1 MQLKVP
7 KERLAHIWTLA
18 YLGGAIIA
26 FRLADIQIL
35 RHDYYRNAAER
46 NRTQIIYQT
55 APRGRIMTADSVT
68 VAANQPSF
76 NLIYLPGGRNDPA
89 YMRRLADDFS
99 SRLGVA
105 SVDVQKKLQNA
116 FQRGRPVKLAENLSA
131 RTMFALAEL
140 KTIYPG
146 VDIVAESK
154 RNYPLGRFAS
164 HLVGYMGRISPRDK
178 QLLMGDGQD
187 YRMDSRIGK
196 SGIEKVFERQLKG
209 RDGGLFLEID
219 AQGRLQGVMQSEPW
233 QSGADIQLTL
243 DYKIQ
248 KAAEDGL
255 RASLTQKGA
264 VVAINPRN
272 GDVLAL
278 ASLPDFDPNIF
289 VTYSD
294 SETDKA
300 ALRSVP
306 EYNIATQGLFA
317 PGSIFKIIVG
327 AALLESGKV
336 DLSEKVHCSGYF
348 KASDRV
354 FKCWEKKGH
363 GAVNFMDAMAHSC
376 DVYYY
381 TMGLRVGPA
390 EIEKFERGFRLGLPS
405 GLLIAGEKGG
415 HVFGPLGR
423 TRSKSYWFQG
433 DTLNLSIGQGELLV
447 TPIQMAQMAAAVAN
461 KGYFWRPNYVEK
473 ISGDEPFRKK
483 TELLSTVNLR
493 PDTWDTLWK
502 ALRLVV
508 SDGTGRPANI
518 KGLEV
523 YGKTGTAQNSQGDEN
538 AWFVAFAHEPGK
550 LPKIAVAVLVQHG
563 LHGSSAAGPIARQVI
578 EAAYGIKSGAPA
590 VMSEGE
596 PEL

>member
-55 APRGRIMTADSVT
+55 APRGRITTADSVT
-68 VAANQPSF
+68 VASNQPSF
-76 NLIYLPGGRNDPA
+76 NLIYLPGGKNDPA

-99 SRLGVA
+99 RRLGVP
-105 SVDVQKKLQNA
+105 SIELQKKLQA
-116 FQRGRPVKLAENLSA
+116 GFERGRPVKLAENLSS

-154 RNYPLGRFAS
+154 RYYPMGHFAS
-164 HLVGYMGRISPRDK
+164 HLIGYMGKISARDK
-178 QLLMGDGQD
+178 QLLRDGQD
-187 YRMDSRIGK
+187 YRLDSRIGK

-219 AQGRLQGVMQSEPW
+219 AMGRLQGVLQSEPW
-233 QSGADIQLTL
+233 ASGMDIQLTL

-264 VVAINPRN
+264 VVVINPRN

-294 SETDKA
+294 SDTDKTA
-300 ALRSVP
+300 IRSVP
-306 EYNIATQGLFA
+306 EFNIATQGLFA
-317 PGSIFKIIVG
+317 PASVFKIIVG
-327 AALLESGKV
+327 AALLESGKA
-336 DLSEKVHCSGYF
+336 SPEEKVRCLGYF

-363 GAVNFMDAMAHSC
+363 GEMNFLQAMAHSC
-376 DVYYY
+376 DVYFY

-405 GLLIAGEKGG
+405 GILIAGEKGG

-423 TRSKSYWFQG
+423 TSAKSYWFQG

-447 TPIQMAQMAAAVAN
+447 TP
-461 KGYFWRPNYVEK
+461 
-473 ISGDEPFRKK
+473 
-483 TELLSTVNLR
+483 
-493 PDTWDTLWK
+493 
-502 ALRLVV
+502 
-508 SDGTGRPANI
+508 
-518 KGLEV
+518 
-523 YGKTGTAQNSQGDEN
+523 
-538 AWFVAFAHEPGK
+538 
-550 LPKIAVAVLVQHG
+550 
-563 LHGSSAAGPIARQVI
+563 
-578 EAAYGIKSGAPA
+578 
-590 VMSEGE
+590 
-596 PEL
+596 